1 MEGGDAVGA
10 IPEPNAPFC
19 RILLTE
25 PRPGPSTLVMWHD
38 NLNAV
43 VASHQDTILG
53 SAEMG
58 YAHRQP
64 NADRQQGNRE
74 GERGHIRQH
83 PLPIIIGLLGDAL
96 IARKVVGDLEAANKR
111 GLIAALDKG

>member
-1 MEGGDAVGA
+1 
-10 IPEPNAPFC
+10 
-19 RILLTE
+19 
-25 PRPGPSTLVMWHD
+25 MWHD

-58 YAHRQP
+58 DAHRQP
-64 NADRQQGNRE
+64 YSDSEQGHRE
-74 GERGHIRQH
+74 GESGDIGQH
-83 PLPIIIGLLGDAL
+83 PLPIIIGLLGGAL